1 MKVLI
6 IGGQGYIGSYLVPY
20 LTENNILTTCYGSR
34 ELDYNKLDKSY
45 LEVYTHII
53 ILAGHSSVQMCL
65 DDYSCRPWYKS
76 IQICTDDFFFELSI
90 ILY

>member
-1 MKVLI
+1 MKVLV

-20 LTENNILTTCYGSR
+20 LTENNILTTYYGSK

-53 ILAGHSSVQMCL
+53 IH
-65 DDYSCRPWYKS
+65 
-76 IQICTDDFFFELSI
+76 F
-90 ILY
+90 